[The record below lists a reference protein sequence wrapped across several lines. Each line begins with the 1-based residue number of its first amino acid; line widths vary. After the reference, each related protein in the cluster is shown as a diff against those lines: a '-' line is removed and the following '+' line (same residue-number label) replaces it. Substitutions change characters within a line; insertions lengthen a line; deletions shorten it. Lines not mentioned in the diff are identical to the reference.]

1 MERQLLFVE
10 EEWVK
15 GNTCLYMINNPIE
28 KARLR
33 TLLEQKRREF
43 IKKLENEGYKITFDK
58 SSSLS
63 NTIYIIMN
71 NMALTDLDNSIYE
84 YQQLFDARMQE
95 AGGKEMNVP
104 YTVSMSDYFA
114 SPFFP
119 AVFKNSATNGGEDKL
134 LIENLKQLSKIKQ
147 FYEENSNNPSIM
159 EKLSMCVFQ
168 EYIETPTK
176 YTTYIRVLMGTSG
189 DIMGASLKY
198 SSLVGESKSPKGFF
212 EKVFCDSQSK
222 YFIDCENMFGYYS
235 LGGEISFSQPRYSDE
250 KKKILAAHNIDT
262 EHPEVPEEIRIVA
275 ENIMQECNKE
285 LGIIVGFDFI
295 QNAKNGKWYYL
306 ENQAFPAVDEWA
318 KIKGYDIPK
327 VHNTKNYLKYLELD
341 MAARYEALKLLMA
354 KKEKEKL
361 IDTNSKLK
369 KQI

>member
-1 MERQLLFVE
+1 MEKQLVFVE
-10 EEWVK
+10 EEWIK

-43 IKKLENEGYKITFDK
+43 IKKLENEGFEVTTNKED
-58 SSSLS
+58 LP
-63 NTIYIIMN
+63 NAIYLIMN
-71 NMALTDLDNSIYE
+71 NIALTDLDTSIYD
-84 YQQLFDARMQE
+84 YQQLFNARMQE

-104 YTVSMSDYFA
+104 YTVSVKEYFA
-114 SPFFP
+114 NPFFP
-119 AVFKNSATNGGEDKL
+119 AVFKNTATNGGADKM
-134 LIENLKQLSKIKQ
+134 LIENMEQLSKIKQ
-147 FYEENSNNPSIM
+147 FYEENKNYFLVM
-159 EKLSMCVFQ
+159 EQFSMCVFQ

-176 YTTYIRVLMGTSG
+176 YSTYIRVLMGASG

-198 SSLVGESKSPKGFF
+198 SSVVSEDKPLNDFF
-212 EKVFCDSQSK
+212 EKVFCNPQSK
-222 YFIDCENMFGYYS
+222 YFLNCKNMFGYYS
-235 LGGEISFSQPRYSDE
+235 FGGEILFTQPRYSDE
-250 KKKILAAHNIDT
+250 KKAILEAHNIDKD
-262 EHPEVPEEIRIVA
+262 HPEVPEEIRIVA
-275 ENIMQECNKE
+275 ANIMQECNKE

-318 KIKGYDIPK
+318 KAKGYEIPK
-327 VHNTKNYLKYLELD
+327 VRNPRDYLKYLELE

-354 KKEKEKL
+354 KKEKERL
-361 IDTNSKLK
+361 IDTNSELR